1 MTTFI
6 DRERR
11 RVVSALG
18 AALAGAG
25 GLAGAPARAQSDY
38 PNAAIRFLVPQAVGG
53 STDALAR
60 EIGSRLAEAWGQPAV
75 IDNRAGANGII
86 GVELVGKA
94 KPDGYTLL
102 VGGTGTMAINPSLYP
117 KLPYDP
123 VKGFAPVAMYGYSTS
138 VLVVNPSLPVR
149 TIADLIAL
157 AKAKP
162 GDLRY
167 ASAGI
172 GSSPHLTAEMFR
184 QMAGV
189 DVQHVPYK
197 GSTPGVV
204 ATISGETSMMFTGV
218 ASALQHIRAGRL
230 KAVSISGPRRSPA
243 LPEVPTASESGLP
256 GFEADFWIGLFA
268 PAGTPPAVIA
278 KLNAEVTRIVGTP
291 AIQEKFVF
299 MGIDPLVL
307 TPKAYGDLLER
318 DIERWAKIVKAA
330 GVKGE

>member
-6 DRERR
+6 RTGRR
-11 RVVSALG
+11 RAASAIGAVFAG
-18 AALAGAG
+18 AAGLRG
-25 GLAGAPARAQSDY
+25 GSAFAQSDY

-86 GVELVGKA
+86 GVEIVGKA

-102 VGGTGTMAINPSLYP
+102 VGGTGTMAINPALYP

-123 VKGFAPVAMYGYSTS
+123 VRGFAPVAMYGYSTS

-157 AKAKP
+157 AKSRP

-218 ASALQHIRAGRL
+218 ASALQHIRSGRL

-268 PAGTPPAVIA
+268 PAGTPPAVVG
-278 KLNAEVTRIVGTP
+278 KLNAEVNRIVGTP
-291 AIQEKFVF
+291 AVQEKFVF
-299 MGIDPLVL
+299 MGVDPLVL
-307 TPKAYGDLLER
+307 APRAFGELLER
-318 DIERWAKIVKAA
+318 DIDRWAKIVRTA